1 MDAFTSFTSLFTA
14 SQAEDVEIPSMPVDE
29 ENKNNYST
37 VYCVI
42 A

>member
-1 MDAFTSFTSLFTA
+1 MDAFTSFTALFTT
-14 SQAEDVEIPSMPVDE
+14 SQAEDVEIPSAPVDE
-29 ENKNNYST
+29 EANKRDTT